1 MILTHVCGTLSD
13 AAYAGKA
20 VDPLQL
26 DYADAQKHLLRRTTR
41 GGRDIALRLL
51 PEAQLRG
58 LHDGDVL
65 LEDGDTVVAVEILP
79 VLSLLARPEGN
90 AAIARFCYEVGNRHA
105 PLYELEG
112 PASGCLYFAVL
123 YDAAMEDLFH
133 KLQVPYEKK
142 EIKLE
147 ERCRLKL
154 LSGTH
159 HHASSHRDG
168 GAASAEGEGNHA

>member
-1 MILTHVCGTLSD
+1 MKSATGMHRS
-13 AAYAGKA
+13 
-20 VDPLQL
+20 
-26 DYADAQKHLLRRTTR
+26 
-41 GGRDIALRLL
+41 
-51 PEAQLRG
+51 
-58 LHDGDVL
+58 
-65 LEDGDTVVAVEILP
+65 
-79 VLSLLARPEGN
+79 N
-90 AAIARFCYEVGNRHA
+90 EV
-105 PLYELEG
+105 EG

-159 HHASSHRDG
+159 HHASSHRMVVPLLRRG
-168 GAASAEGEGNHA
+168 REIMA

>member
-41 GGRDIALRLL
+41 GGRDIALRLS

-112 PASGCLYFAVL
+112 PASGCLYFAV
-123 YDAAMEDLFH
+123 
-133 KLQVPYEKK
+133 
-142 EIKLE
+142 KLE

>member
-1 MILTHVCGTLSD
+1 M
-13 AAYAGKA
+13 
-20 VDPLQL
+20 
-26 DYADAQKHLLRRTTR
+26 
-41 GGRDIALRLL
+41 
-51 PEAQLRG
+51 
-58 LHDGDVL
+58 
-65 LEDGDTVVAVEILP
+65 
-79 VLSLLARPEGN
+79 LSLLARPEGN

-105 PLYELEG
+105 PLYEVEG